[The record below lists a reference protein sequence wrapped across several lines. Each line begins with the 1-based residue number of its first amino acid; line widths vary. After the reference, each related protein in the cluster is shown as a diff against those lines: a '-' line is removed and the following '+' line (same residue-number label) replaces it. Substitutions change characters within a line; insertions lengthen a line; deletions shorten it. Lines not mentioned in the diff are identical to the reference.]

1 MRCPFCSFGESKVV
15 DSRPTDD
22 GERIRRRRECLK
34 CQRRFTTY
42 EAIETVPL
50 MVLKKDGSI
59 EGFDRNKLF
68 NSMLRACE
76 KRQVSLSQLEKAV
89 DEIEA
94 TLQNS
99 LARECTSS
107 RIGEMAMEQLKSI
120 DEAAYVRFASVY
132 RQFKDIGSFMEELKN
147 LLPRS
152 VEEQEDPQEQEQTVE
167 QE

>member
-1 MRCPFCSFGESKVV
+1 MRCPFCSYGESKVV

-22 GERIRRRRECLK
+22 GERIRRRRECLR

-42 EAIETVPL
+42 EIIETVAPV
-50 MVLKKDGSI
+50 VLKKDGSI

-76 KRQVSLSQLEKAV
+76 KRQVSLSQIERAV
-89 DEIEA
+89 DEIEL

-99 LARECTSS
+99 LARECPSS
-107 RIGEMAMEQLKSI
+107 QIGEMAMEQLKTI

-147 LLPRS
+147 LLAHS
-152 VEEQEDPQEQEQTVE
+152 AGESESSEGQGNKKD
-167 QE
+167 

>member
-1 MRCPFCSFGESKVV
+1 MRCPFCSYGESKVV

-22 GERIRRRRECLK
+22 GERIRRRRECLR

-68 NSMLRACE
+68 NSMLRAGE
-76 KRQVSLSQLEKAV
+76 KRQVSLSQIERAV
-89 DEIEA
+89 DEIEL

-99 LARECTSS
+99 LARECPSS
-107 RIGEMAMEQLKSI
+107 QIGEMAMEQLKTI

-147 LLPRS
+147 LLAHS
-152 VEEQEDPQEQEQTVE
+152 AGESESSEGQGNKKD
-167 QE
+167 

>member
-1 MRCPFCSFGESKVV
+1 MRCPFCSYGESKVV

-22 GERIRRRRECLK
+22 GERIRRRRECLR

-76 KRQVSLSQLEKAV
+76 KRQVSLSQIERAV
-89 DEIEA
+89 DEIEL

-99 LARECTSS
+99 LARECPSS
-107 RIGEMAMEQLKSI
+107 QIGEMAMEQLKTI
-120 DEAAYVRFASVY
+120 DEAAYVRLASVY

-147 LLPRS
+147 LLAHS
-152 VEEQEDPQEQEQTVE
+152 AGESESSEGQGNKKD
-167 QE
+167 

>member
-1 MRCPFCSFGESKVV
+1 MC
-15 DSRPTDD
+15 
-22 GERIRRRRECLK
+22 IRD
-34 CQRRFTTY
+34 RRFTTY

-76 KRQVSLSQLEKAV
+76 KRQVSLSQIERAV
-89 DEIEA
+89 DEIEL

-99 LARECTSS
+99 LARECPSS
-107 RIGEMAMEQLKSI
+107 QIGEMAMEQLKTI

-147 LLPRS
+147 LLAHSAGESEPS
-152 VEEQEDPQEQEQTVE
+152 EGQGNKKN
-167 QE
+167 

>member
-1 MRCPFCSFGESKVV
+1 MRCPFCSYGESKVV

-22 GERIRRRRECLK
+22 GERIRRRRECLR

-68 NSMLRACE
+68 NSMLCACE
-76 KRQVSLSQLEKAV
+76 KRQVSLSQIERAV
-89 DEIEA
+89 DEIEL

-99 LARECTSS
+99 LARECPSS
-107 RIGEMAMEQLKSI
+107 QIGEMAMEQLKTI

-147 LLPRS
+147 LLAHSAGESEPS
-152 VEEQEDPQEQEQTVE
+152 EGQGNKKN
-167 QE
+167 